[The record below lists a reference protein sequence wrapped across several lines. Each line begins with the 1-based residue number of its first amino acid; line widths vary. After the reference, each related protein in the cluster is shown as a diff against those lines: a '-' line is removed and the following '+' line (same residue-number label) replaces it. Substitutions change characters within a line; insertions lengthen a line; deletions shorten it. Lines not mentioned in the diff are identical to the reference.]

1 MINNDILRKVRYIL
15 DLSNA
20 KMVRVFA
27 KAKHEVTQEQMINM
41 LKKESEEGYQPC
53 NDKIMCTF
61 LDGLVIY
68 KRGLKPGAEVPE
80 PLSQL
85 TNNLIFK
92 KLRIA
97 FELREDDIIE
107 ALTLAEFNM
116 SKSELGALFR
126 KPGHK
131 HYKPCGDQVLR
142 NFLMGLS
149 LKYRPKKTEA

>member
-1 MINNDILRKVRYIL
+1 MINNDIIRKVRYIL

-20 KMVRVFA
+20 KMLRIFA
-27 KAKHEVTQEQMINM
+27 KANHEINQEQIIDM

-53 NDKIMCTF
+53 NDKTMCMF
-61 LDGLVIY
+61 LDGFVIY

-92 KLRIA
+92 KLRVA

-149 LKYRPKKTEA
+149 LKHRPKTVEA

>member
-20 KMVRVFA
+20 KMIRIFA
-27 KAKHEVTQEQMINM
+27 KTKHEVTQEQMIDM
-41 LKKESEEGYQPC
+41 LKKEHEEGYTPL
-53 NDKIMCTF
+53 NDKNMCHF

-68 KRGLKPGAEVPE
+68 KRGLKPGAEAPE

-92 KLRIA
+92 KLRVA

-107 ALTLAEFNM
+107 ALELAEFNM

-149 LKYRPKKTEA
+149 LKHRPENAS